1 MSRTATHDRHGSNA
15 GRGFRYQDA
24 VAVLLAVRAWAG
36 VDQLA
41 IIIPEGNDDVERRS
55 AVGSTLVQVKSRRE
69 HLGDLPLSNAKQY
82 LKDLWDRHDKVAT
95 APVGLELVIER
106 AIIGHSAR
114 QDGRI
119 EIGAT
124 LERQLP
130 GGDRGRRLL
139 AKTSIEEVAEPKEAA
154 IALIVNRTGCL
165 PIAADIC
172 FAQLLGEVGALADQ
186 NGRLRPADYRGLS
199 VSDTERSVTQTL
211 AAVDS
216 AQIERALRDGAC
228 EPADFLTPINDPEFY
243 LGVDVQPGHVAAGL
257 VIPRLGPRE
266 ALARGLEARGAAL
279 VAGPSGSG
287 KSAIMW
293 DTAYALRHTV
303 RWYRLLRVDSRDLA
317 ALRQLFRTLRVGPG
331 SPVGLVVDDIGRRGA
346 EGWDV
351 LTRELAAIPGALL
364 LGSIRE
370 EDLFLLDGRARAAEV
385 RAEPDP
391 DFAKRL
397 YDELKRIGR
406 TDWSGW
412 REPWTRSQGLILE
425 YVHILSAGQRFAET
439 LADQVATRERDPGR
453 ATELAVLRVVA
464 FAGSAGATVEA
475 DRLAST
481 LGVAE
486 DDVSRGLKRLIDEHL
501 VREATPGLLSGLHQL
516 RSAELLRLTHD
527 VPPPTIEATFA
538 RTVNVVAGA
547 DLEPLVADAILSRG
561 VSLAAAVA
569 ALAARVESERDIDA
583 LAAILRGLG
592 TVQIAAAVDRWMAMP
607 SVAVL
612 ARTQVGAASFIG
624 IGGTLMPEIGQLGL
638 ANAAAADLIAI
649 RNDALNDPRQALLE
663 AVPDEALC
671 EMLAG
676 ASEPGTVDRFLGAQ
690 VGMTLNPKIEAVLDE
705 VPSDILGG
713 PLEAVAGL
721 LGTLAEID
729 RNRAIALVDQVGE
742 DVLVARVP
750 QEVAWATPVTFED
763 AEDGRVARCD
773 FHYIFDPDQADTH
786 GPVVRICEVVLA
798 LSPRSDIAASAAR
811 APNGEVAG
819 STIVTLAE
827 KRISRANLPSAAV
840 PAWNRRW
847 RDAIAMRV
855 ASPTYS
861 GYLAQTV
868 AMLDRLAP
876 ALEQILDPVLR
887 GRNFPERSLG
897 HLGTVHD
904 AARDLTPPAIAVA
917 DATGAGPT
925 EFNNAV
931 TKLQN
936 VLLGASADALR
947 RFIHLPDGVGAYIG
961 WMGGL
966 LEDLNKA
973 EREEPWGLVGGVPP
987 SLSGVR
993 AALAAMRAIAGELA
1007 EDKVAPMARWPSV
1020 VKQARPGNAL
1030 RMAGM
1035 TVANRA
1041 GAARTKLGVELR
1053 DDLSGAGIDAEVR
1066 VFEDEDAI
1074 LPWPPSKVL
1083 VMVPIPNFAEA
1094 GIFLIA
1100 TATARALLPET
1111 IRLTVMPTVEGLA
1124 VPSLAQSGFSTLLPL
1139 PDEANAFIAQ
1149 LGIPAFSSELWP
1161 MFDRAAAMAS
1171 ALQSMDRL
1179 SLGTAN
1185 RPEVEIRARARF
1197 EVEFTQS
1204 RSALA
1209 DALAPVAPN
1218 LGPVAADL
1226 LDRVRSGAA
1235 DYADAVHE
1243 AQHGG
1248 NPAILEEI
1256 AALRFGLEQAE
1267 FDHGS

>member
-1 MSRTATHDRHGSNA
+1 MTRTATHDRHGSNA

-24 VAVLLAVRAWAG
+24 VAVLLAVRVWAG
-36 VDQLA
+36 VDEPA

-55 AVGSTLVQVKSRRE
+55 AAGSALVQVKSRRQ
-69 HLGDLPLSNAKQY
+69 HLGDLSLSSAKEY
-82 LKDLWDRHDKVAT
+82 LKALWDRHDKVAT
-95 APVGLELVIER
+95 TPVGLELIIER
-106 AIIGHSAR
+106 SIVGHAAKTDS
-114 QDGRI
+114 RI
-119 EIGAT
+119 EITET

-130 GGDRGRRLL
+130 GGERGRRLL
-139 AKTSIEEVAEPKEAA
+139 AKTSVKQVAEPKEAA

-165 PIAADIC
+165 PIAAEIC

-186 NGRLRPADYRGLS
+186 NGRLRPANYRGLS
-199 VSDTERSVTQTL
+199 ISDTERIVTQTL
-211 AAVDS
+211 EAVDS
-216 AQIERALRDGAC
+216 EQIERALRDGAC
-228 EPADFLTPINDPEFY
+228 EPVDFLTQIDDPEFY
-243 LGVDVQPGHVAAGL
+243 LGVDVQPGHVVAGL
-257 VIPRLGPRE
+257 VVPRLEPRE

-293 DTAYALRHTV
+293 DTAYSLRHTV
-303 RWYRLLRVDSRDLA
+303 RWYRLLRVDSRDLT
-317 ALRQLFRTLRVGPG
+317 ALRQLFRALRAGPG
-331 SPVGLVVDDIGRRGA
+331 SPIGLVVDDIGRRGA

-391 DFAKRL
+391 DLAERL

-412 REPWTRSQGLILE
+412 REPWTRSQGLVLE

-439 LADQVATRERDPGR
+439 LADQVAARERDSGR
-453 ATELAVLRVVA
+453 ASELAILRVVA

-481 LGVAE
+481 VGVAE

-527 VPPPTIEATFA
+527 VPPPAIDATFA
-538 RTVNVVAGA
+538 RTVNVVAAA
-547 DLEPLVADAILSRG
+547 DLEPLVADAILARG

-569 ALAARVESERDIDA
+569 ALASRAEGERDIDA
-583 LAAILRGLG
+583 LAAMLRGLG
-592 TVQIAAAVDRWMAMP
+592 TVQIAAAVDQWIAMP
-607 SVAVL
+607 SVEAL

-638 ANAAAADLIAI
+638 ANAGAADLIAI
-649 RNDALNDPRQALLE
+649 RSNVSNDPRHALLD
-663 AVPDEALC
+663 AVSDESLR

-676 ASEPGTVDRFLGAQ
+676 ASEAGTVDRFLGAQ
-690 VGMTLNPKIEAVLDE
+690 VGMALHPKIEAVLGE
-705 VPSDILGG
+705 LPSDILDG
-713 PLEAVAGL
+713 PLDAVAGL
-721 LGTLAEID
+721 LGTVAEID

-742 DVLVARVP
+742 EVLVARVP

-763 AEDGRVARCD
+763 AADGRVARCD

-786 GPVVRICEVVLA
+786 EAVVRICEVVLA

-819 STIVTLAE
+819 SFIVTLAE
-827 KRISRANLPSAAV
+827 KRIPRTNLPSAAL

-861 GYLAQTV
+861 GYLSQAV

-876 ALEQILDPVLR
+876 ALEQLIDPVLR
-887 GRNFPERSLG
+887 GRNLPEKPVAQLG
-897 HLGTVHD
+897 AVHD
-904 AARDLTPPAIAVA
+904 AARDLTPPAVAVA

-947 RFIHLPDGVGAYIG
+947 RFIHLPEGVGAYVG
-961 WMGGL
+961 WIGGL
-966 LEDLNKA
+966 LGDLNKA

-987 SLSGVR
+987 SLSRVR
-993 AALAAMRAIAGELA
+993 SALAAMRAIAGELS
-1007 EDKVAPMARWPSV
+1007 EDQVAPMARWPST

-1041 GAARTKLGVELR
+1041 GAARTRLGAELR
-1053 DDLSGAGIDAEVR
+1053 DDLAGAGIDAEVR
-1066 VFEDEDAI
+1066 IFEDEEAI

-1083 VMVPIPNFAEA
+1083 VMVPIPAFAEA

-1100 TATARALLPET
+1100 AAIARALLPET
-1111 IRLTVMPTVEGLA
+1111 IRLTVMPTVEGRA

-1139 PDEANAFIAQ
+1139 PDEAGAFIAK
-1149 LGIPAFSSELWP
+1149 LGIPAFSGELWP

-1179 SLGTAN
+1179 SLGTAD
-1185 RPEVEIRARARF
+1185 RPEVEIQARDRF
-1197 EVEFTQS
+1197 EDEFAQS
-1204 RSALA
+1204 RLALA
-1209 DALAPVAPN
+1209 NAVAPVAPD
-1218 LGPVAADL
+1218 LGPVAGDL
-1226 LDRVRSGAA
+1226 LDRIRSGAA
-1235 DYADAVHE
+1235 GYADAVQE

-1248 NPAILEEI
+1248 NPPILEEI

-1267 FDHGS
+1267 FDHVS